1 MLLAYGARA
10 DLALFTLLSRRT
22 VKLRGFHLVH
32 HGEIYQRRL
41 IRRQDT
47 FDAYVAGLGPKTREN
62 IRRHHRRLAKAP
74 GGKIIL
80 TKYSTVSE
88 VRPFLDAAVG
98 ISRLTYQW
106 NLYGSGLRNPKLES
120 RLEFAAKSG
129 WLCCYLLF
137 KQDQPIAF
145 MMGCRYGVTYYSEE
159 IGYDPKWRQYSV
171 GNVLQLL
178 VIKDLFESDEN
189 TYIFDFL
196 FGDAPHKRMLSNFSR
211 DEGNFYLFPN
221 TVAGLI
227 RSTLIRLDNLMSSFN
242 ARLEKY
248 QIKAKVRQF
257 LRMRASLQAS
267 QNVSASTDP

>member
-1 MLLAYGARA
+1 MR
-10 DLALFTLLSRRT
+10 
-22 VKLRGFHLVH
+22 
-32 HGEIYQRRL
+32 
-41 IRRQDT
+41 
-47 FDAYVAGLGPKTREN
+47 
-62 IRRHHRRLAKAP
+62 
-74 GGKIIL
+74 
-80 TKYSTVSE
+80 
-88 VRPFLDAAVG
+88 
-98 ISRLTYQW
+98 
-106 NLYGSGLRNPKLES
+106 
-120 RLEFAAKSG
+120 
-129 WLCCYLLF
+129 
-137 KQDQPIAF
+137 
-145 MMGCRYGVTYYSEE
+145 VTYYSEE

-196 FGDAPHKRMLSNFSR
+196 FGDAPHKRLLSNFSR

-227 RSTLIRLDNLMSSFN
+227 RSTLTNRLDNLMSSFN